1 MNFKIKFKLD
11 RRGLKNQDGTFD
23 ENAVCP
29 IKVNLHSIASNRN
42 YDFKIKDV
50 ILKDGSL
57 IKFQANTKDF
67 QSIWLN
73 RLKKNSFGDVT
84 GETTV
89 YGQKMII
96 RTLLKA
102 KEDILNEIISKQGVT
117 DYKQVKRLFY
127 DYKKENVFVNDVY
140 SGFNK
145 KIKDLVEGESSKTA
159 ASYESTLNNIKRY
172 NSFTVLNFNEITIE
186 WLKKY
191 DRFRRK
197 SVAPATVGV
206 DMRNL
211 RTIFKAAIKINPSLE
226 KNYPFGVGKYQIPEG
241 DSKNAALTKAQ
252 LLQIQDFNS
261 QNHYL
266 QMGRDY
272 FIFSYYANGM
282 NLKDIAK
289 LKKGQTHWVR
299 SKTEFT
305 SKNEKRLDIDF
316 NDEML
321 EIVSRHKGKGKMLFD
336 ILEDGDDSRT
346 ITKKVDNKISAIS
359 KQIKKIT
366 KILALPE
373 QLSFQWARHSY
384 ATNVYRSGVN
394 LKAIS
399 ETLGHS
405 SLKTTENYLNS
416 LKDENKK
423 AIDDAKRL

>member
-159 ASYESTLNNIKRY
+159 ASYESALNNIKRY

-359 KQIKKIT
+359 KQIKKIA